1 MRTLKFIVDG
11 KTIRQD
17 PASDFNGLFP
27 GRNNDVRAVF
37 DFSPEWNGKIKVAAF
52 WSMFNIE
59 YPPQRLDDDNSCIIP
74 VEALNRPAFKVQVMS
89 KIKGSLVETNQ
100 LTIYQR
106 GGTV

>member
-11 KTIRQD
+11 NSLRQD
-17 PASDFNGLFP
+17 PNCNFNGLFP

-59 YPPQRLDDDNSCIIP
+59 YPPQLLDEDNSCQIP
-74 VEALNRPAFKVQVMS
+74 VEALNRPAFKIQMLGQRRGEP
-89 KIKGSLVETNQ
+89 IETNS

-106 GGTV
+106 GGNI